1 MKSPFA
7 PWADPAERPLVLFD
21 RVTKRFGG
29 VTAVDCL
36 SLDIYSR
43 EFFALLGPSGCGK
56 TTLLRMLAG
65 FDQPDEGRILLAG
78 EDIARVP
85 PYQRPTN
92 MMFQNYALFPHLTV
106 AANIAFGLRQEG
118 MPARDQIAR
127 VEEMLALVKLE
138 DCARRKPHQLSGGQ
152 RQRVALAR
160 ALAKRPKVLL
170 LDEPLAALDRKLRSE
185 TQFELI
191 GLQARLGMT
200 FVIVTH
206 DQQEAMTVAH
216 RMGAMNRGRLMQVA
230 TPAEIYERPNSRW
243 VADFIGDVNLLEGV
257 VAGIEPGTVL
267 IDSAANRRLR
277 LSADAAA
284 KPGQGVWVA
293 LRPEKLRL
301 ATQAPATPENCLAG
315 RVTDTAYLG
324 DMSIYRVRLNDGAD
338 IKVSVV
344 NQSPPNTG
352 PIQADDEV
360 WLTFAPDAGVIL
372 TS

>member
-1 MKSPFA
+1 
-7 PWADPAERPLVLFD
+7 
-21 RVTKRFGG
+21 
-29 VTAVDCL
+29 
-36 SLDIYSR
+36 
-43 EFFALLGPSGCGK
+43 
-56 TTLLRMLAG
+56 
-65 FDQPDEGRILLAG
+65 
-78 EDIARVP
+78 
-85 PYQRPTN
+85 
-92 MMFQNYALFPHLTV
+92 
-106 AANIAFGLRQEG
+106 

-160 ALAKRPKVLL
+160 ALAKRRRCCCWTNRSRHST
-170 LDEPLAALDRKLRSE
+170 EKLRSE

-257 VAGIEPGTVL
+257 VAGIEPDTVL

-324 DMSIYRVRLNDGAD
+324 DMSIYRVRLNDGGD

-344 NQSPPNTG
+344 NQSPASTG

-360 WLTFAPDAGVIL
+360 WLTFAPDAGVVL

>member
-1 MKSPFA
+1 
-7 PWADPAERPLVLFD
+7 
-21 RVTKRFGG
+21 
-29 VTAVDCL
+29 
-36 SLDIYSR
+36 
-43 EFFALLGPSGCGK
+43 
-56 TTLLRMLAG
+56 
-65 FDQPDEGRILLAG
+65 
-78 EDIARVP
+78 
-85 PYQRPTN
+85 
-92 MMFQNYALFPHLTV
+92 
-106 AANIAFGLRQEG
+106 
-118 MPARDQIAR
+118 
-127 VEEMLALVKLE
+127 
-138 DCARRKPHQLSGGQ
+138 
-152 RQRVALAR
+152 
-160 ALAKRPKVLL
+160 
-170 LDEPLAALDRKLRSE
+170 
-185 TQFELI
+185 
-191 GLQARLGMT
+191 
-200 FVIVTH
+200 
-206 DQQEAMTVAH
+206 MTVAH
-216 RMGAMNRGRLMQVA
+216 RMGAMNCGRLMQVA

-277 LSADAAA
+277 LCADAAA

-352 PIQADDEV
+352 PIQTDDEV